1 MAWLVPLKQ
10 KSEKAKLEARTRA
23 GAFGSAFID
32 NDDAGVVRLSR
43 EHSSNPHPCQEP
55 VLHWLIIPICTSEVA
70 TESCSEL
77 VSAGPRVTTTPG
89 TVTDA
94 AISQS

>member
-43 EHSSNPHPCQEP
+43 EHSSNPDACQEP
-55 VLHWLIIPICTSEVA
+55 VLHPRIIPIWMWEV
-70 TESCSEL
+70 TTNREL
-77 VSAGPRVTTTPG
+77 VANSMGKEEPLAG
-89 TVTDA
+89 
-94 AISQS
+94 